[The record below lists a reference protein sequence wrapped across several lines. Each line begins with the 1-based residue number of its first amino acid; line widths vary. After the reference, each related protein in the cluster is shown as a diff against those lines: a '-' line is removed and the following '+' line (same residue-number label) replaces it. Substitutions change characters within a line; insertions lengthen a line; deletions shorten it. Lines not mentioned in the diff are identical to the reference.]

1 VSSNPSKPKIWLVRI
16 EDAAT
21 PAEVLLNAMI
31 HHVDEVGA
39 AGIRNEYRGNE
50 VVETEDFRKY
60 GRITLTLVD
69 DEGY

>member
-1 VSSNPSKPKIWLVRI
+1 MSSNPTKPRVWLVRI

-31 HHVDEVGA
+31 HHVDVLGA
-39 AGIRNEYRGNE
+39 ARIRDEYRGNE

-60 GRITLTLVD
+60 GRITLTPVD
-69 DEGY
+69 DEGI